1 MEGRGQE
8 GRPRPKL
15 RMLEVFLVVSR
26 EHSQRQ
32 QERLASGDSLT
43 GQEQESCS
51 HPPTPRQLKQTK
63 TSVSGH
69 TPWDVTG
76 VGPRAWGV
84 SPL

>member
-15 RMLEVFLVVSR
+15 RMREVFLVVSR

-43 GQEQESCS
+43 GQEQESY
-51 HPPTPRQLKQTK
+51 
-63 TSVSGH
+63 
-69 TPWDVTG
+69 
-76 VGPRAWGV
+76 
-84 SPL
+84 